1 MNWPQELIIRMND
14 SKDKIINKTDIINFI
29 TKYCDVGI
37 LEEYL
42 NNLKSQNIISLNEI
56 VELIEVT
63 ENRINKIKKIKE
75 EYELSKYNE
84 EKLADFYEKNS
95 DIFKDL
101 IDMYII

>member
-42 NNLKSQNIISLNEI
+42 NNLK
-56 VELIEVT
+56 
-63 ENRINKIKKIKE
+63 
-75 EYELSKYNE
+75 
-84 EKLADFYEKNS
+84 
-95 DIFKDL
+95 
-101 IDMYII
+101 